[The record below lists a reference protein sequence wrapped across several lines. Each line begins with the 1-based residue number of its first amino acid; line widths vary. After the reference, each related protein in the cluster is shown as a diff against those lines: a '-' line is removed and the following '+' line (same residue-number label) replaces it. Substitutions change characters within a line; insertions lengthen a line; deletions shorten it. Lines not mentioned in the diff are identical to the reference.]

1 EHLRVD
7 RRRRLPRHG
16 AAGPDTRDRRTCRL
30 HARAR
35 WHRVLVVR
43 APRRAGRDRRGLRH
57 GEPGHECRSL
67 GDAGAHSARV
77 RRPRIPRTLGAIGV
91 VVPAATGV
99 LPSLTVAAAGGL
111 VAMMLLAM
119 LFHITRREWPNIGLN
134 LVLGA
139 LAFAVAY

>member
-1 EHLRVD
+1 MQVLTA
-7 RRRRLPRHG
+7 LGFGGHG
-16 AAGPDTRDRRTCRL
+16 FL
-30 HARAR
+30 
-35 WHRVLVVR
+35 
-43 APRRAGRDRRGLRH
+43 
-57 GEPGHECRSL
+57 E
-67 GDAGAHSARV
+67 
-77 RRPRIPRTLGAIGV
+77 TLGAIG

-139 LAFAVAY
+139 LAFAVAYGRLVIEPF